1 MSRRPAIADV
11 AVAPL
16 LDLQEGDVLDFDY
29 PLGRPVDLMLNGK
42 LKYIGEVVRIGGKRA
57 VQVAQPCSSR

>member
-11 AVAPL
+11 AVAP
-16 LDLQEGDVLDFDY
+16 VLGFLAFDY

-42 LKYIGEVVRIGGKRA
+42 LKYIGEVVRIGSKRA
-57 VQVAQPCSSR
+57 VQVAQACSSR